1 MGQEDLRERIY
12 RHTNHEEHESQN
24 NNVSHNNESY
34 NNESYNNESFRIGSH
49 RRNGAENI
57 IIIVANLVLI
67 FGILAAIIL
76 AYQFGYKETVE
87 YDRFM
92 NEYTTRKEILP
103 EGFIPPF
110 FIIIASFVQWAFIK
124 VIANISLNIKDIN
137 NKLK

>member
-76 AYQFGYKETVE
+76 AYHTGYEETVE

-103 EGFIPPF
+103 EGFILPF

>member
-12 RHTNHEEHESQN
+12 GHTNHEEHESQN
-24 NNVSHNNESY
+24 NNESH

-57 IIIVANLVLI
+57 SIIIANLVLI

-76 AYQFGYKETVE
+76 AYHTGYEETVE

-92 NEYTTRKEILP
+92 NEYTTRKEINP
-103 EGFIPPF
+103 EGFILPL
-110 FIIIASFVQWAFIK
+110 IIIISSFAQWAFIK

>member
-12 RHTNHEEHESQN
+12 RQTNHEENESQN

-34 NNESYNNESFRIGSH
+34 NNESFRIGSH
-49 RRNGAENI
+49 RRNSAENI

-76 AYQFGYKETVE
+76 AYHTGYEETVE

-92 NEYTTRKEILP
+92 NEYTTRKEIHP
-103 EGFIPPF
+103 EGFILPF

-124 VIANISLNIKDIN
+124 VVANISLNIKDIN

>member
-24 NNVSHNNESY
+24 NNVSHNNESH

-67 FGILAAIIL
+67 FGILAAIGL

-103 EGFIPPF
+103 EGFILPL